1 MHEEDV
7 ATKTKKGIV
16 KVGNNISV
24 TNDGTI
30 SVNYP
35 VTSVNSKDGNVIL
48 NASDVGAVSK
58 SGDTMSG
65 TLTVGSAEIQTN
77 GYVIGTWLKTTANTD
92 LSSTSDKIAVIN
104 NGWIYSRTPAQIK
117 SDIGLGSV
125 ANERQYSSSNPPP
138 YPVTSVN
145 GKTGAVSIS
154 SGVDVVVSKNEPSG
168 LKSGD
173 FWYQI
178 V

>member
-1 MHEEDV
+1 
-7 ATKTKKGIV
+7 
-16 KVGNNISV
+16 
-24 TNDGTI
+24 
-30 SVNYP
+30 
-35 VTSVNSKDGNVIL
+35 
-48 NASDVGAVSK
+48 
-58 SGDTMSG
+58 MSG

-77 GYVIGTWLKTTANTD
+77 GYVTGTWFRTTANTA
-92 LSSTSDKIAVIN
+92 LSSASDKIAVIS

-154 SGVDVVVSKNEPSG
+154 SGVDVVVSKNQPTG

>member
-1 MHEEDV
+1 M
-7 ATKTKKGIV
+7 
-16 KVGNNISV
+16 

-30 SVNYP
+30 SINYP
-35 VTSVNSKDGNVIL
+35 VTSVNSKNGNVTL

-77 GYVIGTWLKTTANTD
+77 GYVTGTWFRTTANTA
-92 LSSTSDKIAVIN
+92 LSSASDKIAVIS

-154 SGVDVVVSKNEPSG
+154 SGVDVVVSKNQPTG